1 MALAGLDLL
10 RYRIAVA
17 RRTAFQHV
25 GDVDLF
31 ARESDAGEQLLEQL
45 PGGADERDS
54 LLVLVK
60 AGRLAHE
67 HQIGMRLTRAEDDLG
82 APLRK
87 CAPRAAG
94 DDLAERAQ
102 LVRWSQLSDCSH
114 SSRRSIRR
122 HRMRRSARRCRS
134 SRTSRAA

>member
-1 MALAGLDLL
+1 QDALPPERRLLLLPVHARDPRRPPGQELRCEVPERCDDARPNQLDLAPEMALAGLDLL
-10 RYRIAVA
+10 RYRIAVT
-17 RRTAFQHV
+17 RWTAFQHV

-67 HQIGMRLTRAEDDLG
+67 HQIGMRLTRAE
-82 APLRK
+82 
-87 CAPRAAG
+87 
-94 DDLAERAQ
+94 
-102 LVRWSQLSDCSH
+102 
-114 SSRRSIRR
+114 
-122 HRMRRSARRCRS
+122 
-134 SRTSRAA
+134 